1 MGQYRIVHVLSL
13 HAVKQEISR
22 KLLFHYAPLFPLKQF
37 QKPHFI
43 AKPFP
48 IKMKNKE
55 CPTRKKKTGKG
66 KQKKQEEK
74 RVATEG
80 AVNKIFCP
88 QIMKNPSPAHSQTT
102 KAEFCIRNF

>member
-1 MGQYRIVHVLSL
+1 
-13 HAVKQEISR
+13 
-22 KLLFHYAPLFPLKQF
+22 
-37 QKPHFI
+37 
-43 AKPFP
+43 
-48 IKMKNKE
+48 MKNKE

-88 QIMKNPSPAHSQTT
+88 QIMKSVTCTFSNYKS
-102 KAEFCIRNF
+102 RNFASETFKDTGSPSLVNSSLSVLTARLVQNNFFFQQK

>member
-1 MGQYRIVHVLSL
+1 
-13 HAVKQEISR
+13 
-22 KLLFHYAPLFPLKQF
+22 
-37 QKPHFI
+37 
-43 AKPFP
+43 
-48 IKMKNKE
+48 MKNKE

-88 QIMKNPSPAHSQTT
+88 QIMKNLSPAHSQTT
-102 KAEFCIRNF
+102 KAEILHQKLLRILVVLLL